1 MLMLFAVGSAQAEY
15 TAGTP
20 LSLAGGETGG
30 ASSIA
35 INQTG
40 TGGVE
45 AGTVYVAEWGTPILG
60 KKGKLYRFSPT
71 GTNLGCTLTPEVPSP
86 GTVAVNHENGNL
98 YVANIPNTA
107 PNSRLRTFPA
117 ACGAEIGTEF
127 QVEASQERPI
137 PQPATDASG
146 NLYWPNPLGTTTAGK
161 VEKITPTGTK
171 TVLVEGLNR
180 PTSTA
185 LDSAGNLFVTT
196 GVTTSGNCSGGKLV
210 KFDLSGTLPKTLA
223 EGTTF
228 LEGSVST
235 VAIDKSTNSIFVGRG
250 CGATFHVE
258 KYNAAGTKLDDFGTG
273 MFTNTGSTSVF
284 QQIAVNENDGRVYV
298 GNPGSNKRV
307 DIFIPVPA
315 EEFELTVTKSGT
327 GTGTVTSAP
336 LGINCGG
343 DCDEEYNE
351 GTLVTLSQ
359 SASPGSEFVEWT
371 GACTGSGT
379 CEVTMSAA
387 KSVDAKFDL
396 TPTPKFK
403 LTVTKSGTGTGTVTS
418 SPPGINCGADC
429 DEEYNEGTLVTL
441 SQSASPGS
449 EFVEWTGA
457 CTGSGTCEVTMSAA
471 KSVDAK
477 FDLIPPS
484 SYLLTVTKSG
494 SGTGTVTSSPPGINC
509 GGDCSESYLEN
520 TVVTLSQGAS
530 PGSEFVEWSGACTG
544 SGTCEVTMSAA
555 KSVDAKFALEVTP
568 EFTLTVT
575 PAAFGNVRSEPVGA
589 INCGT
594 GLKCSH
600 VYKEGDKVELIAS
613 QPAGT
618 AFASWT
624 GCDEPE
630 GRVCRMTMSSN
641 KTVEAHYTTTHLLTV
656 KKTGTGGNV
665 YSEPS
670 GINCGTGKA
679 CSSYFAVGSLITLTA
694 TQPAGSTFEGWT
706 GACISNPTPRKCV
719 VEMNVDKTIE
729 AKYK

>member
-396 TPTPKFK
+396 
-403 LTVTKSGTGTGTVTS
+403 
-418 SPPGINCGADC
+418 
-429 DEEYNEGTLVTL
+429 
-441 SQSASPGS
+441 
-449 EFVEWTGA
+449 
-457 CTGSGTCEVTMSAA
+457 
-471 KSVDAK
+471 
-477 FDLIPPS
+477 IPPS